1 MVLRQAGNC
10 FLSDDANSR
19 AIPCAA
25 VPARAWPQS
34 KDQGPQDLFLVPL
47 DARLDYPGRGF
58 TSPGAIRQ
66 LPTWPCRADSS
77 TSATDRSGC
86 IGWANGW
93 EKPAI
98 FAKTLGNLQG
108 LRFIARNMALPHS
121 GAAPSSYPSSLST
134 CRTWPKHCDRS
145 CDRNCDRN
153 SPDCD
158 RTVLNWAVLERIA
171 KPSSALRFQCLVRQN
186 RRDP

>member
-1 MVLRQAGNC
+1 VCR
-10 FLSDDANSR
+10 SS
-19 AIPCAA
+19 
-25 VPARAWPQS
+25 ARASPQS
-34 KDQGPQDLFLVPL
+34 KGQGPQDLFLVPL

-145 CDRNCDRN
+145 CDRSCDRNCDRN

>member
-1 MVLRQAGNC
+1 MRTAV
-10 FLSDDANSR
+10 
-19 AIPCAA
+19 A
-25 VPARAWPQS
+25 VPCGAVPRAPGAVKRSRSARS
-34 KDQGPQDLFLVPL
+34 LFG
-47 DARLDYPGRGF
+47 AFRRASRLSGRDF
-58 TSPGAIRQ
+58 TSPGAI
-66 LPTWPCRADSS
+66 PTIVHLAMSSRSS